1 MIDLADIYVWAS
13 NNWQWL
19 IMVVPAIGLVL
30 FVRSMQ

>member
-13 NNWQWL
+13 ANWQWL
-19 IMVVPAIGLVL
+19 ILVALIVAIVV